1 MVLSKRKEISV
12 GKNVEKRE
20 PLYTIGGTVN
30 WYSYYGKQYGGSSKK
45 KKKRKETELPEEPAS
60 PLLYMPEEN
69 EIVTLK
75 KYLYSYVYCSVTE
88 AIFTITKWWNQP
100 KYPLM
105 DEWIKKTDTDTIH
118 NGLL

>member
-20 PLYTIGGTVN
+20 PLYTVGGIVKLVQLLRKTV
-30 WYSYYGKQYGGSSKK
+30 WRFL
-45 KKKRKETELPEEPAS
+45 KKKRERETELPEEPAS

-75 KYLYSYVYCSVTE
+75 KYLHSYVYCSVTE
-88 AIFTITKWWNQP
+88 AILTITKRWNQP
-100 KYPLM
+100 KCPLM
-105 DEWIKKTDTDTIH
+105 DEWIKKTDTDTMH